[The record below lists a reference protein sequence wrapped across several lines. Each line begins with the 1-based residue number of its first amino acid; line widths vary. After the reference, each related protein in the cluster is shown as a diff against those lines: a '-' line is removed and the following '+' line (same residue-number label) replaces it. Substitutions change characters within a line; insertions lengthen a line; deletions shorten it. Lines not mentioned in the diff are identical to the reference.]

1 MSILLCI
8 YRAGTLVVP
17 LPLWSIAILDCTRD
31 TCTKR
36 CILVYHGIYIYCL
49 ISTVLSE
56 TLLFLTL
63 SWCILHLTL
72 SPSTSIPGVCT
83 GQGMIFL
90 PEPGELPYGTALL
103 LSYAGTGVG
112 TVLVIQRCMVGVYY
126 WSMVSSGVWAWAF
139 TVLQVNEFHYLGVYS
154 NDSYLGCTYISLSG
168 LHSLHVLYGIAILG
182 VSGNTIPPLHLTPTR
197 VPSLTLV
204 HHPYLLYLHLYTPNR
219 DEQQYTTLHAP
230 VPPLQYRHP
239 LHSCILRVSSP
250 GTACTP
256 VQYYGGCLLHPTV
269 SLLYRYPRGAN
280 LDYSL
285 YTLNTYSPSTTRD
298 TILDGTPGTT
308 TRDTV
313 SIDGYYTMD
322 YSYWHIVEMVF
333 ILIYITP
340 CYH

>member
-1 MSILLCI
+1 MMVHLLCFIAINSISILLCI

-49 ISTVLSE
+49 MSTVLSE

-182 VSGNTIPPLHLTPTR
+182 VSGNTIPPLPLTPT
-197 VPSLTLV
+197 
-204 HHPYLLYLHLYTPNR
+204 
-219 DEQQYTTLHAP
+219 YTTTSNHAP
-230 VPPLQYRHP
+230 STLTSTHGSSGDTGVGVGRAA
-239 LHSCILRVSSP
+239 SMRV
-250 GTACTP
+250 G
-256 VQYYGGCLLHPTV
+256 
-269 SLLYRYPRGAN
+269 
-280 LDYSL
+280 
-285 YTLNTYSPSTTRD
+285 
-298 TILDGTPGTT
+298 
-308 TRDTV
+308 DTV

-333 ILIYITP
+333 IFIYIIP
-340 CYH
+340 CYHCTP